1 MAITQEQL
9 RWLEGLIRQDKLVK
23 FYQWCE
29 WRKMRL
35 EALERDHYECQICKR
50 KGRYRRAQN
59 VHHIKEVKS
68 RPDLALTLDNLE
80 SVCIKC
86 HNEIHGKE
94 CNLKN
99 KQKPFVNEERW

>member
-1 MAITQEQL
+1 MDREML
-9 RWLEGLIRQDKLVK
+9 RWIEGLIRQDKLVK
-23 FYQWCE
+23 FYQCRE
-29 WRKMRL
+29 WRKLRL

-50 KGRYRRAQN
+50 KGKYRRAQN

-86 HNEIHGKE
+86 HNEIHKKE
-94 CNLKN
+94 YNLKS
-99 KQKPFVNEERW
+99 KQKPFVNIERW